1 MGRIRTLK
9 PGFFRSESL
18 SRCSLEARITFAGLW
33 TEADD
38 HGRGDATARLLATA
52 LWPWDNPT
60 DEQVR
65 SWMRELVDTEHIA
78 IYEHRGRPI
87 FQVLRW
93 SEHQAAAY
101 RRGTSNYPAP
111 PENPPSAT
119 PLHDSARP
127 EVQESAGTDR
137 TGLEGMGVDREGE
150 QTGPTPGL
158 GTYAEIVG
166 QAVDIYAEWVYAI
179 DPTKCRQVPSRY
191 KAGIAKN
198 ALTEHDDE
206 LHRYVVRNQM
216 ATPADI
222 ARDVLGVKGIGGPP
236 PKPPCVPAWHADPD
250 CPQCAGDGLT
260 NTAEVDAPA
269 IYGPCPCR
277 RAEPYTMTPTEDTPN
292 A

>member
-60 DEQVR
+60 DDQVR
-65 SWMRELVDTEHIA
+65 SWLRELAETEHIA
-78 IYEHRGRPI
+78 LYEHRGRPI

-93 SEHQAAAY
+93 SEHQSAAY
-101 RRGTSNYPAP
+101 RRGTTNFPAP
-111 PENPPSAT
+111 PETTPSDT
-119 PLHDSARP
+119 PSHDSARP
-127 EVQESAGTDR
+127 DVQESAGTEQNR
-137 TGLEGMGVDREGE
+137 TDGMGEDVGGE
-150 QTGPTPGL
+150 QTGLTPSAA
-158 GTYAEIVG
+158 TPDEVVS
-166 QAVDIYAEWVYAI
+166 QSVDIYAEWVYAV
-179 DPTKCRQVPSRY
+179 DPTKCRQIPSRY

-198 ALTEHDDE
+198 ALTNHGTE
-206 LHRYVVRNQM
+206 LHRHLARNPS
-216 ATPADI
+216 ATPADL

-236 PKPPCVPAWHADPD
+236 PKPYAPAWHADPD
-250 CPQCAGDGLT
+250 CPRCAGDGLT
-260 NTAEVDAPA
+260 NMAEEHEPA
-269 IYGPCPCR
+269 VYAPCPCR
-277 RAEPYTMTPTEDTPN
+277 RAEPYPTTTTEDST